1 MDMIDQP
8 EGVHKIKTHLFSMS
22 LPQLSSL
29 QEIALESTNTD
40 FSSAEYRVT
49 SIILDISHYRLFK
62 PVKSDVPAENP
73 KYFMK
78 IKFLHKGIDAIN
90 LPQLL
95 RSQSVMDKIPAYFK
109 DKEPPIISYQYT
121 NTVANKLFNF
131 SSTLSNLDITN
142 YLSNPQHCQCNTSK
156 FSYEPHGHVIT
167 GDLMVIEDVQ
177 LRKLLAKGPKYREHN
192 KINWQSTETMISNSI
207 DLYVEQWSKREQVD
221 LKYLSEWK
229 DQIKD
234 LVLERISSLK
244 EKIRSPKQKILS
256 DPDMKDTLRRLH
268 DDFVLVPADKAANN
282 VIVMCKKY
290 YIETLIKELGINTTN
305 ISPNSTY
312 IPSIDSFHEILK
324 SHCKFIESVGLE
336 MSEEDKNLR
345 YLYWTPKLHKVPFK
359 HRFIAGSSKCT
370 TKDLS
375 CLLTKVLTTVKDGLI
390 RYNNTK
396 TSRGGVNSMWIV
408 KNSTSLLSS
417 LDQLDVRTAT
427 SVQTYDFSTLYTSIP
442 HNLLKSRITALIHSS
457 FKRRNGSNRYTH
469 IKITSG
475 KGYFIDTI
483 NPGGDNLYTADQIC
497 RMVEFLIDNIFVKF
511 GGCLFRQVIGIPM
524 GTNCAPLLADL
535 FLYSYESEFLDNMIR
550 GGHRKLARS
559 FNLCY
564 RYIDDLIVFNNKK
577 FGDYVKEIYPS
588 QLTVEKANT
597 SDDLANYLDLTFI
610 IESNN
615 RLYTKLHDKHDDF
628 DFHIVN
634 FPFLSSNIP
643 SSPSYGVYI
652 SQLIRYAR
660 CCS

>member
-1 MDMIDQP
+1 
-8 EGVHKIKTHLFSMS
+8 
-22 LPQLSSL
+22 
-29 QEIALESTNTD
+29 
-40 FSSAEYRVT
+40 
-49 SIILDISHYRLFK
+49 
-62 PVKSDVPAENP
+62 
-73 KYFMK
+73 
-78 IKFLHKGIDAIN
+78 
-90 LPQLL
+90 
-95 RSQSVMDKIPAYFK
+95 
-109 DKEPPIISYQYT
+109 
-121 NTVANKLFNF
+121 
-131 SSTLSNLDITN
+131 
-142 YLSNPQHCQCNTSK
+142 
-156 FSYEPHGHVIT
+156 
-167 GDLMVIEDVQ
+167 
-177 LRKLLAKGPKYREHN
+177 
-192 KINWQSTETMISNSI
+192 
-207 DLYVEQWSKREQVD
+207 
-221 LKYLSEWK
+221 
-229 DQIKD
+229 
-234 LVLERISSLK
+234 
-244 EKIRSPKQKILS
+244 
-256 DPDMKDTLRRLH
+256 
-268 DDFVLVPADKAANN
+268 
-282 VIVMCKKY
+282 
-290 YIETLIKELGINTTN
+290 
-305 ISPNSTY
+305 
-312 IPSIDSFHEILK
+312 
-324 SHCKFIESVGLE
+324 
-336 MSEEDKNLR
+336 MSEEDKNLP

-375 CLLTKVLTTVKDGLI
+375 CLLTKVLTTLKDGLI

-396 TSRGGVNSMWIV
+396 TSRNGVNSMWIV

-442 HNLLKSRITALIHSS
+442 HNLLKSRITALIHNP
-457 FKRRNGSNRYTH
+457 FERRNGSNRYIH

-483 NPGGDNLYTADQIC
+483 NSDGDNLYTADQIC

-524 GTNCAPLLADL
+524 GTNCAPLLVDL

-588 QLTVEKANT
+588 ELTVEKANT
-597 SDDLANYLDLTFI
+597 SDDLANYLDLAFI

-615 RLYTKLHDKHDDF
+615 RLYTKLYDKCDDF

-634 FPFLSSNIP
+634 FPFPSSNIP

-652 SQLIRYAR
+652 PQLIRYAR
-660 CCS
+660 CCSYYDDFGYRHKLLVDRLLSQGYEVKHLRNSFKKFYGRYPDLIGKYQRSVKDMVADSFPD